1 MTKFSTNLNTN
12 PQLRTQKDS
21 LEKSSELVR
30 YSTNQFELVFERMI
44 NAVGG
49 KRAADLADAL
59 GISQASVSGAKRRN
73 NIPDSWYLIIAEKY
87 GVSVD
92 WLRTGE
98 GEMRRDA
105 PKFASAS
112 QTHEL
117 MHDKTPSLTTP
128 QSPPLIHS
136 EAPQTETLTCL
147 DCELVMI
154 PLVEAKLSAGGG
166 SFETSG
172 DSERRYAF
180 RSDFLR
186 RKGNP
191 NAMVLMRV
199 AGDSMEPKIEHDDV
213 VLVDTSQTEPHLG
226 RMYAVAVEDLVYLK
240 QVNAEPGKLVLTSAN
255 PAYTPLEI
263 DARGDQADGIR
274 IIGRAI
280 WVGRELA

>member
-1 MTKFSTNLNTN
+1 MSKNNDKNANQKTTKSFVDSFS
-12 PQLRTQKDS
+12 S
-21 LEKSSELVR
+21 LENKPE
-30 YSTNQFELVFERMI
+30 NDFELVLARLK
-44 NAVGG
+44 AVFDVETDT
-49 KRAADLADAL
+49 DLAKKLDLKQGSISAAKQKKSVPPTWITAVAL
-59 GISQASVSGAKRRN
+59 KHGISA
-73 NIPDSWYLIIAEKY
+73 
-87 GVSVD
+87 D
-92 WLRTGE
+92 WLLTGE
-98 GEMRRDA
+98 GKMRRGL
-105 PKFASAS
+105 KFAGVT
-112 QTHEL
+112 QTSEL
-117 MHDKTPSLTTP
+117 LQGKTPSPSMPPQLSLT
-128 QSPPLIHS
+128 QNAAHQ
-136 EAPQTETLTCL
+136 AETLTCL
-147 DCELVMI
+147 DCELVMV
-154 PLVEAKLSAGGG
+154 PLVEAKLSAGNG

-255 PAYTPLEI
+255 QAYVPLEI

-280 WVGRELA
+280 WVGRELD